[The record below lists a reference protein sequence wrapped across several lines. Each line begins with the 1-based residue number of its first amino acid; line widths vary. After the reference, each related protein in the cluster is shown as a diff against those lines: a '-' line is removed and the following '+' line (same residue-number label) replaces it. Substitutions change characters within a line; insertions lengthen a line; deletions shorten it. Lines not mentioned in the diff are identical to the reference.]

1 MNLLDITHMCQG
13 VCARLHPRDLTAHET
28 PKHSYDF
35 TCAADRSS
43 LSSGLW
49 SFCKRKDRMRL
60 LQRQTVV
67 NTSCRMYNDGKTHS
81 GSERLV
87 ISTAILVSG
96 NFPDCFLDTLTSVQ
110 TIWSS
115 DFGHVHMSHHTQ
127 FDCFPPLVWII
138 KATWGP
144 TFYGWKCEGIS
155 SVGDGHPRGPAVTL
169 SCKQEEGWLRVSSHK
184 RGGNSPHI
192 ILLKSSS
199 RGRGDTETGSIWTI
213 YPLCLCLRTLG
224 PQYP

>member
-1 MNLLDITHMCQG
+1 MSFFSLILQKQSPGTKCDETKLPYQHIAGPPASGQGLMNLLDITHMCQG

-110 TIWSS
+110 TI
-115 DFGHVHMSHHTQ
+115 
-127 FDCFPPLVWII
+127 
-138 KATWGP
+138 
-144 TFYGWKCEGIS
+144 
-155 SVGDGHPRGPAVTL
+155 
-169 SCKQEEGWLRVSSHK
+169 
-184 RGGNSPHI
+184 
-192 ILLKSSS
+192 
-199 RGRGDTETGSIWTI
+199 
-213 YPLCLCLRTLG
+213 
-224 PQYP
+224 